1 MKTKVTILCL
11 AAVFL
16 MALVAQGQA
25 PKPKVDMQ
33 KVADKIIKTINSAD
47 PVALANLYAPDAVMI
62 QADTSEPVRGRDALL
77 KYYAAIFKCMP
88 DYKVKWTLV
97 AYHGDT
103 IIFEGVSSG
112 TFTGPMETPEGVIQ
126 PNGKKV
132 NLKAAFF
139 AKINADGLI
148 AEDRTYF
155 DNYGY
160 LKQLGLI
167 K

>member
-1 MKTKVTILCL
+1 MRTKVIVLGL

-16 MALVAQGQA
+16 VSLVAFGQA
-25 PKPKVDMQ
+25 QTPKVDMK
-33 KVADKIIKTINSAD
+33 KVAEKIVKATNSGD
-47 PVALANLYAPDAVMI
+47 PVAITNIYAPDAVMV
-62 QADTSEPVRGRDALL
+62 QPDTAEPVRGRDALL
-77 KYYAAIFKCMP
+77 KYYTAALKCMP
-88 DYKVKWTLV
+88 DMKVNWSLI

-103 IIFEGVSSG
+103 IIFEGVWTG

-126 PNGKKV
+126 PNGNKV

-155 DNYGY
+155 DNYVY
-160 LKQLGLI
+160 MKQLGLI